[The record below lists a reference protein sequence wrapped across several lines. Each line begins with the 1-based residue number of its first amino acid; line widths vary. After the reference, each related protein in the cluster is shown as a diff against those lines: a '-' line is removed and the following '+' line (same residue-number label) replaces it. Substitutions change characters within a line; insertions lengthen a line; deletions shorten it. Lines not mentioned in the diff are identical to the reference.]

1 MSARLFIGNLS
12 FKLDDDAL
20 RQAFEQVGAVER
32 AEVVRDRFDGRS
44 RGFGFV
50 QMASEEAA
58 AAALLE
64 LNGREVAGRPMRVEA
79 ATSVRREPGTP
90 RRAQA

>member
-1 MSARLFIGNLS
+1 MSARLFVGNLS

-58 AAALLE
+58 EAALLE

-79 ATSVRREPGTP
+79 ATSVRREPGAA

>member
-1 MSARLFIGNLS
+1 MSARLFVGNLS

-20 RQAFEQVGAVER
+20 RQAFEQVGVVER

-58 AAALLE
+58 ETALHE

-79 ATSVRREPGTP
+79 ATSVRREPGIP

>member
-1 MSARLFIGNLS
+1 MSARLFVGNLS
-12 FKLDDDAL
+12 FKLDDDTL
-20 RQAFEQVGAVER
+20 RQAFEEAGAVER

-50 QMASEEAA
+50 EMANEEAA
-58 AAALLE
+58 EAALHQ

-79 ATSVRREPGTP
+79 ATSVRREPGMP